1 MPFEW
6 DENKRK
12 WNIDNRQMDFTS
24 ADDFD
29 MSTATHQVD
38 RRRSYG
44 EVRFVSV
51 GYLHDRLCV
60 MCWTIRRGNVRVISL
75 RKANDR
81 EIKSYQGRDA

>member
-29 MSTATHQVD
+29 MSTGGGATA
-38 RRRSYG
+38 RSA
-44 EVRFVSV
+44 
-51 GYLHDRLCV
+51 LCRSDIF
-60 MCWTIRRGNVRVISL
+60 TTDF
-75 RKANDR
+75 A
-81 EIKSYQGRDA
+81 